1 MRKLLSLA
9 VLASL
14 CAFAES
20 PTDVFDKAPPKIDKA
35 LRERV
40 SKFFQAHVDGK
51 FRAAEEVVHEDSREN
66 YYNSEKQR
74 FISFEIGSIKYF
86 DRFKR
91 AEVVTLVEV
100 DWRNARI
107 GVIRVKP
114 PMKTTWKMDGGKWYW
129 YVVPRKEW
137 DTPFGI
143 MRPGADPKQPGP
155 VAIAIP
161 DPKTLLDQVNVN
173 RTEIRLSSDKPS
185 SDSIEFSNHMPGEL
199 TLRIEDHGIP
209 GLDVKAERL
218 TLKSGE
224 RSVVTFQYNPPDN
237 TPKAGR
243 TVKIYAS
250 PTSQVYPINLLFA
263 VPAPVQNQLALP
275 VPVQK

>member
-9 VLASL
+9 VLASV

-20 PTDVFDKAPPKIDKA
+20 PVDVFDKAPPKIDKA

-40 SKFFQAHVDGK
+40 TKFFQAHVDGK
-51 FRAAEEVVHEDSREN
+51 FRVAEEVVHGDSKEN

-100 DWRNARI
+100 DWRNSRL

-129 YVVPRKEW
+129 YVMPRKEW
-137 DTPFGI
+137 DTPFGV

-155 VAIAIP
+155 INIAIP
-161 DPKTLLDQVNVN
+161 DPETLLNQVRVN
-173 RTEIRLSSDKPS
+173 RTEVRLSSDKAS
-185 SDSIEFSNHMPGEL
+185 SDSIEVSNNMPGEL
-199 TLRIEDHGIP
+199 ALRAEEHGIP
-209 GLDVKAERL
+209 GLEVKFDRDK
-218 TLKSGE
+218 LKSGE
-224 RSVVTFQYNPPDN
+224 TANVTFSYTPPDN
-237 TPKAGR
+237 TAKSGR
-243 TVKIYAS
+243 AVRIYAS
-250 PTSQVYPINLLFA
+250 PTNQVYTISVLFA
-263 VPAPVQNQLALP
+263 VPAPVRNPLELP
-275 VPVQK
+275 VPQK